1 MAPSFQPPENCAS
14 MSLAARPSI
23 NTLFIANRGEIALRV
38 IRTAK
43 KLGLKTAIGVS
54 DADIA
59 SRPAA
64 EADIVVRLG
73 PAPSSQSYLNIEK
86 VVAAAKEA
94 GADAVHPGY
103 GFLSENIN
111 FARAVADA
119 GIIFVGPDPAALEAM
134 GDKLKARA
142 VAIEAGLPVV
152 PGGEAE
158 TAEDAAKIAETTGYP
173 LLIKAV
179 SGGGGRGMKRVN
191 KPEELKAQIGLAMSE
206 AEAAF
211 GDPRIYVERYVERGR
226 HVEVQ
231 VIGDGRRAIHL
242 GTRDCSIQRRFQ
254 KLVEE
259 APAPNIPDDKHRA
272 IEEAAVK
279 LAEHLNYKSAGT
291 AEFLVDAETFDF
303 YFLEMNARIQVEH
316 PVTEE
321 VTGVDLI
328 EQQLLI
334 ADGAPLGYVQR
345 DIEIKG
351 AAIEVRINAED
362 PDADFRPSPG
372 LVAKAAW
379 PAGEGVRIDSHIRS
393 GDSIPPTYDSLIGK
407 LIVRGATREQAIA
420 RASAALKSLDVEG
433 VKTTAPL
440 HARIMEDARFKKG
453 GVDTRFF
460 EGLSANGE
468 ANG

>member
-1 MAPSFQPPENCAS
+1 MRKP
-14 MSLAARPSI
+14 I
-23 NTLFIANRGEIALRV
+23 DTLFIANRGEIALRV
-38 IRTAK
+38 IRTAR
-43 KLGLKTAIGVS
+43 KLGLKTALGVS
-54 DADIA
+54 DADVN
-59 SRPAA
+59 SRAAA
-64 EADIVVRLG
+64 EADQVARLG
-73 PAPSSQSYLNIEK
+73 PAPSSQSYLNIGK

-119 GIIFVGPDPAALEAM
+119 GMIFVGPEPHALDAM
-134 GDKLKARA
+134 GDKLKARH
-142 VAIEAGLPVV
+142 VAMEAGLPVV

-158 TAEDAAKIAETTGYP
+158 TADEAAKIAQETGYP

-179 SGGGGRGMKRVN
+179 SGGGGRGMKRVDRAEDL
-191 KPEELKAQIGLAMSE
+191 KPQIGLAISE

-211 GDPRIYVERYVERGR
+211 GDPRIYVERFIASGR

-231 VIGDGRRAIHL
+231 VIGDGKRAIHL

-272 IEEAAVK
+272 IEAAAVK
-279 LAEHLNYKSAGT
+279 VAEHLNYKGAGT
-291 AEFLVDAETFDF
+291 VEFLVDAETFDF

-316 PVTEE
+316 PVTEA
-321 VTGVDLI
+321 VTGVDI
-328 EQQLLI
+328 VEQQLII
-334 ADGAPLGYVQR
+334 ASGAELGIRQR
-345 DIEIKG
+345 DIGFLG

-372 LVAKAAW
+372 IVQKAQW
-379 PAGEGVRIDSHIRS
+379 PAGEGVRVDSHIRS
-393 GDSIPPTYDSLIGK
+393 GDVVPAVYDSLIGK
-407 LIVRGATREQAIA
+407 IIVHGATREEAIA
-420 RASAALKSLDVEG
+420 RAAAALKSLNIEG

-440 HARIMEDARFKKG
+440 HARIMGDARFRNG
-453 GVDTRFF
+453 RVDTRFF
-460 EGLSANGE
+460 EGLANG
-468 ANG
+468 